1 MYGVIQSAFY
11 CSSLFTFFRDVK
23 RKDALVLFIHHV
35 VAFLLISVT
44 SSIQMHRFGTL
55 VLLLHDVADI
65 FMEAAKISKYARWQ
79 KACDILFAIFFVVW
93 CVTRLFILPFFLLRR
108 SASCFLNF
116 CLLFDLVFTFSL
128 FFFSFIFDSKAY
140 FEHFPIVYLIT
151 AMFLVLQTTHIFW
164 AYLFAKA
171 LHRAIVLKE
180 VSIAFTFSFVTRKFY
195 LSTLNCLLTPA

>member
-1 MYGVIQSAFY
+1 M
-11 CSSLFTFFRDVK
+11 LFSQFQDVK
-23 RKDALVLFIHHV
+23 RKDFLEMFIHHV
-35 VAFLLISVT
+35 ATILLVSIIG
-44 SSIQMHRFGTL
+44 SIQMHRFGTL

-151 AMFLVLQTTHIFW
+151 ALFLVLQTLHIIWTYFI
-164 AYLFAKA
+164 AKI
-171 LHRAIVLKE
+171 LYRAVIVKE
-180 VSIAFTFSFVTRKFY
+180 VSIALTFSFVTARFICRHF
-195 LSTLNCLLTPA
+195 SSW